1 MCKTMGLPRVS
12 TWFRP
17 GKRGAPEVE
26 HATLGVD
33 QLIDE
38 LFFVM
43 FLYVCLFLE
52 LSNVAEHSKTE
63 GSSPWFPRHLFAGSS

>member
-1 MCKTMGLPRVS
+1 MLAAIPLAERAQEKPWGDSRMCKTMGLPRVS

-26 HATLGVD
+26 HATPGVD

-38 LFFVM
+38 LLFVM
-43 FLYVCLFLE
+43 FLYVYSLT
-52 LSNVAEHSKTE
+52 SAM
-63 GSSPWFPRHLFAGSS
+63 